1 MFSIVEMVVVL
12 VAAALMTTVAIK
24 EDAAKRRTQV
34 LAAEGQNEAVINSAL
49 SDWVTNNYATLIAG
63 GPVAVIASPPTIDD
77 LFTQGNLKQP
87 HANGPFWGGMYVIS
101 MSVGPATC
109 MVSAGDCHVSYVM
122 YPSKPL
128 TRGGK
133 SDVVGASQIA
143 QAGGN
148 SFGYSKAQNPGTITG
163 LNGAWTATNPLAG
176 NPAAAILATNGPTTD
191 GNSVYIRR
199 DGSLTWTGDQNV
211 NHVSMHNVHDIDAEG
226 TIAAPALAAS
236 NVAVSNAVRTPSTL
250 YVQNA
255 AGSGPAPINTGAA
268 NVNGNATV
276 TGTLQV
282 GNLTV
287 PRTACSGSAIAAS
300 SDGSGLI
307 LSCQWGQWL
316 PVGGRWQRYGY
327 YIVQNGW
334 GVPAPTCPGS
344 GTAEI
349 IVTGQ
354 SLYVDPTASVNYSV
368 SGAGP
373 WTVWIT
379 DGSGS
384 GISGQAVA
392 STYCAY

>member
-1 MFSIVEMVVVL
+1 
-12 VAAALMTTVAIK
+12 
-24 EDAAKRRTQV
+24 
-34 LAAEGQNEAVINSAL
+34 
-49 SDWVTNNYATLIAG
+49 
-63 GPVAVIASPPTIDD
+63 
-77 LFTQGNLKQP
+77 
-87 HANGPFWGGMYVIS
+87 
-101 MSVGPATC
+101 
-109 MVSAGDCHVSYVM
+109 M

-133 SDVVGASQIA
+133 PDVVGASQIA

-163 LNGAWTATNPLAG
+163 LNGSWTATNPLAG

-211 NHVSMHNVHDIDAEG
+211 NHVSMRNVHDIDAEG
-226 TIAAPALAAS
+226 TIAAPTLAAS

-255 AGSGPAPINTGAA
+255 AGSSPAPINTGAA

-282 GNLTV
+282 GNLAV

-307 LSCQWGQWL
+307 LSCQRGVWL
-316 PVGGRWQRYGY
+316 PVGGTALRYGY
-327 YIVQNGW
+327 YTVANGW
-334 GVPAPTCPGS
+334 GVPAPACSAG
-344 GTAEI
+344 GTPQI
-349 IVTGQ
+349 LVDYQGI
-354 SLYVDPTASVNYSV
+354 YIDPTAAANISVA
-368 SGAGP
+368 GAGP
-373 WTVWIT
+373 WTVYFT
-379 DGSGS
+379 DGSGN
-384 GISGQAVA
+384 GVGGWGVA
-392 STYCAY
+392 TTYCSY